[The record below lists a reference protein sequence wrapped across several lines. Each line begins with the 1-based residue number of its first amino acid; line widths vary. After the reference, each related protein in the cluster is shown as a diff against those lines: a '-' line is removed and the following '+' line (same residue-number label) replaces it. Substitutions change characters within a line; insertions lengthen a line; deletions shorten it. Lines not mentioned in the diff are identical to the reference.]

1 MKSKSILTFA
11 LATLVIGGL
20 ASCGPTTNPT
30 TSDGGTTSVPPSGDT
45 LEIQFWSTFNKSFHD
60 QIETHINEF
69 EKIILENEGVKKA
82 IKLIEEK
89 SQYFNCPRCNKVS
102 KMVNILHIGRNKI
115 VLEPEK
121 QLYQNHLDKYSSEY
135 NKPVCKIITN
145 KKNPNL
151 WGIKLNLK
159 EDVKIIDAY
168 QTEKQIKA
176 DGVIP
181 IIKDLTI
188 EFPENVVGKIL

>member
-69 EKIILENEGVKKA
+69 EKIILENEGVK
-82 IKLIEEK
+82 IEGNRVDLEK
-89 SQYFNCPRCNKVS
+89 YRWNRV
-102 KMVNILHIGRNKI
+102 
-115 VLEPEK
+115 
-121 QLYQNHLDKYSSEY
+121 
-135 NKPVCKIITN
+135 
-145 KKNPNL
+145 
-151 WGIKLNLK
+151 
-159 EDVKIIDAY
+159 
-168 QTEKQIKA
+168 
-176 DGVIP
+176 
-181 IIKDLTI
+181 TI
-188 EFPENVVGKIL
+188 EMME